1 MNNSGNKKRLTGK
14 VLDSNMT
21 NTAVIE
27 VSRRF
32 SHPLYKKYVT
42 KTKKYYAHDPNNNC
56 NAGDIV
62 NIVESKPMSKLK
74 RWRVVS
80 IVRQNLKG

>member
-1 MNNSGNKKRLTGK
+1 MTNSGNKKRLTGK
-14 VLDSNMT
+14 VLDSKMS
-21 NTAVIE
+21 NTTVVE

-42 KTKKYYAHDPNNNC
+42 KTKKYYAHDPSNNC

-62 NIVESKPMSKLK
+62 NIEESKPMSKLK

-80 IVRQNLKG
+80 VVRQNTKG

>member
-1 MNNSGNKKRLTGK
+1 MINSGNKKRLTGK
-14 VLDSNMT
+14 VLDSKMQDT
-21 NTAVIE
+21 TVVE

-32 SHPLYKKYVT
+32 SHPLYKKYIT

-56 NAGDIV
+56 MVGDIV

-80 IVRQNLKG
+80 VVTQNTKG

>member
-1 MNNSGNKKRLTGK
+1 MINSGNKKRLTGK
-14 VLDSNMT
+14 VLDSKMQDT
-21 NTAVIE
+21 TVVE

-32 SHPLYKKYVT
+32 SHPLYKKYIT

-56 NAGDIV
+56 MAGDIV

-80 IVRQNLKG
+80 VVTQNTKG